1 MSTPHADTALTERS
15 QTPGW
20 FALTAEQILAAVA
33 ARPETWKPVG
43 TWQQRAVS
51 HYEVSDKGGLRSLG
65 RVIKGRALQGK
76 VLSTGAGKNGYP
88 KAKIT
93 ADDGTVFTVSIHVL
107 VVTTFDPR
115 CARGIPAG
123 METRHGPAGPLCAA
137 WPENLTIGTWHEN
150 ELDKAEPYAPP
161 PPSFPCLNAPR
172 CEGLASHEGRRCA
185 ECSEE
190 SGRQV
195 AIMLRL
201 GMRLADAAARFDF
214 SEKWAYE
221 RARSCGGYT
230 GSMADARRQRP
241 SWSQRVRIRGAERA
255 GLIPRPARG
264 DRT

>member
-1 MSTPHADTALTERS
+1 MTDTATDW
-15 QTPGW
+15 P
-20 FALTAEQILAAVA
+20 LTAEEILAAIA

-43 TWQQRAVS
+43 TWQGRPVS
-51 HYEVSDKGGLRSLG
+51 HYEVSDKGGLRSLD

-76 VLSTGAGKNGYP
+76 ALSTGPGKNGYP
-88 KAKIT
+88 KVKIT
-93 ADDGTVFTVSIHVL
+93 ADDGTVWTVSVHVVVL
-107 VVTTFDPR
+107 VTFGPR
-115 CARGIPAG
+115 CAGGIPAG

-137 WPENLTIGTWHEN
+137 WPENLTIGTRDEN

-195 AIMLRL
+195 ATMLRL
-201 GMRLADAAARFDF
+201 GMRLADAADRFGF

-221 RARSCGGYT
+221 RARHCGGY
-230 GSMADARRQRP
+230 AQPAALARAQRP
-241 SWSQRVRIRGAERA
+241 SWSQRVRIRRAERA

-264 DRT
+264 DRP

>member
-1 MSTPHADTALTERS
+1 MTEIVTA
-15 QTPGW
+15 W
-20 FALTAEQILAAVA
+20 MTAEEIRASIAG
-33 ARPETWKPVG
+33 RPETWKVIG
-43 TWQQRAVS
+43 TWQGHPVS
-51 HYEVSDKGGLRSLG
+51 HYEASDKGGLRSKDRTIG
-65 RVIKGRALQGK
+65 GRALRGK
-76 VLSTGAGKNGYP
+76 VLSAGPGKNGYP

-93 ADDGTVFTVSIHVL
+93 ADDGTVWTVSVHVVVL
-107 VVTTFDPR
+107 VTFDPR
-115 CARGIPAG
+115 CADGIPAG

-137 WPENLTIGTWHEN
+137 WPENLNIGTWEQN

-185 ECSEE
+185 ECSAD

-195 AIMLRL
+195 DLMLQL
-201 GMRLADAAARFDF
+201 GMRLADAADRFGF

-221 RARSCGGYT
+221 RARDCGGGYR

-241 SWSQRVRIRGAERA
+241 SWSQRVRIRRAERA

-264 DRT
+264 DRP